1 MLLIVPLWPPATESF
16 VLFNFGFFC
25 VLLLFNMLKRL
36 QCVVMLLIVPLLRH
50 SGCVL
55 RYFEVLKIVV
65 CCYVVDCASLAAC
78 QVCLCVKVF

>member
-1 MLLIVPLWPPATESF
+1 
-16 VLFNFGFFC
+16 
-25 VLLLFNMLKRL
+25 MLKRL